1 MWPADWRVLH
11 ASFVTETA
19 GSTIW
24 RVRLVG
30 APGTAVAKVLKPA
43 ADAADELRGA
53 HYLRWRAGEGAVR
66 LLDTAGL
73 PFSPALTVSRSG
85 ASSQWGAM

>member
-1 MWPADWRVLH
+1 MAARQAPQSAPMWPADWRVLH

-43 ADAADELRGA
+43 ADAADELRAA
-53 HYLRWRAGEGAVR
+53 HYLRWRAGAR
-66 LLDTAGL
+66 ARARCACWPKTD
-73 PFSPALTVSRSG
+73 
-85 ASSQWGAM
+85 

>member
-1 MWPADWRVLH
+1 MAARQAPQSAPMWPADWRVLH
-11 ASFVTETA
+11 ASFGTETA

-43 ADAADELRGA
+43 ADAADEARSAILDQVS
-53 HYLRWRAGEGAVR
+53 AGVAVR
-66 LLDTAGL
+66 MSVLYHLLGGNA
-73 PFSPALTVSRSG
+73 
-85 ASSQWGAM
+85 

>member
-1 MWPADWRVLH
+1 MAARQAPQSAPMWPADWRVLH

-43 ADAADELRGA
+43 ADAADELRQRTTCAGA
-53 HYLRWRAGEGAVR
+53 RARAR
-66 LLDTAGL
+66 CACWPKTD
-73 PFSPALTVSRSG
+73 
-85 ASSQWGAM
+85 

>member
-1 MWPADWRVLH
+1 MAARQAPQSAPMWPADWRVPH

-43 ADAADELRGA
+43 ADAADELRAARTTCAGA
-53 HYLRWRAGEGAVR
+53 RARAR
-66 LLDTAGL
+66 CACWPKTD
-73 PFSPALTVSRSG
+73 
-85 ASSQWGAM
+85 